1 MGSRTNHCALACH
14 TVHDLDD
21 GILHARGHLVIKLL
35 FRSAAGP
42 LFAHCHTVHNSI
54 YGRSIDQHS
63 VRCNCNHSAT
73 AAALR
78 PPAILQTG
86 CRMSFAISCS
96 PSGSM
101 SAHKSTLLEACDSR
115 HCGC

>member
-1 MGSRTNHCALACH
+1 MGSRTIHCALACH
-14 TVHDLDD
+14 TVH
-21 GILHARGHLVIKLL
+21 
-35 FRSAAGP
+35 
-42 LFAHCHTVHNSI
+42 NSI
-54 YGRSIDQHS
+54 FGRSVAQHS
-63 VRCNCNHSAT
+63 ANCKCNHSAT

-101 SAHKSTLLEACDSR
+101 SVHKFTLLEACDSR
-115 HCGC
+115 HNRC